1 MAVKKKKD
9 DRGRTRYQ
17 VYVYD
22 SVRKKNAYVG
32 TFDRPKDAQEAEYE
46 AKRNLK
52 LGTSIKA
59 REQITF
65 DGLCRKWMAG
75 LTTVR
80 PMTIKDY
87 RNAIDRMKPMLGQK
101 HVSSITRRDI
111 DELIST
117 LSARY
122 APSTT
127 RKTVVIMKM
136 IFRAAVD
143 WDYLDK
149 EPTDGARLSLPKT
162 KRRTFEPLTRKQVE
176 CLISCAPEYWQ
187 PFYRFLLTSGVR
199 RAEAWGITTADL
211 SLDQGF
217 VHIRRQLVK
226 KQFVDLKTDAAHRRV
241 PLPDST
247 IEALRHHL
255 EVRPD
260 NDLDLLF
267 PTPEGKAVIPPNF
280 YARVWIPTREKAGL
294 PKFRMHDCR
303 HHVAS
308 VYLSQGRSITFVQ
321 RLLGHANPSTLLSV
335 YSWVTKDEE
344 DVATSEFERWM
355 SDEARANYGSFP
367 ATALHGGIIELGSKS
382 PSCRFSGELIHM
394 RQGMRDIWL
403 RDGKASVNTVDGC
416 RLR

>member
-1 MAVKKKKD
+1 MSIKKVTD
-9 DRGRTRYQ
+9 GRGRTRFR

-22 SVRKKNAYVG
+22 SARSKSVYIG
-32 TFDRPKDAQEAEYE
+32 TFDRRKDAEEASSE
-46 AKRNLK
+46 AKRRMR
-52 LGTSIKA
+52 LGERMRP
-59 REQITF
+59 REQIVF
-65 DGLCRKWMAG
+65 DDLAKKWITGLAA
-75 LTTVR
+75 LR

-87 RNAIDRMKPMLGQK
+87 RNAIDRMKPLLGSK
-101 HVSSITRRDI
+101 YVSSITRRDI

-117 LSARY
+117 LSACY

-149 EPTDGARLSLPKT
+149 EPTEGARLSLPKT
-162 KRRTFEPLTRKQVE
+162 KRRVFEPLSRDQVE
-176 CLISCAPEYWQ
+176 QLISCAPEYWQ

-226 KQFVDLKTDAAHRRV
+226 KQFVDLKTDAAYRKV

-294 PKFRMHDCR
+294 PKLRMHDCR

-308 VYLSQGRSITFVQ
+308 IYLSQGRSITYVQ
-321 RLLGHANPSTLLSV
+321 RLLGHANPSTLLSI
-335 YSWVTKDEE
+335 YSWVTKGEE
-344 DVATSEFERWM
+344 DVATIDFERWM
-355 SDEARANYGSFP
+355 SEEERAQYASHRP
-367 ATALHGGIIELGSKS
+367 AA
-382 PSCRFSGELIHM
+382 
-394 RQGMRDIWL
+394 
-403 RDGKASVNTVDGC
+403 
-416 RLR
+416 

>member
-1 MAVKKKKD
+1 MSIRKTTGS
-9 DRGRTRYQ
+9 RGRTRFA

-22 SVRKKNAYVG
+22 AARHKAVYVN
-32 TFDRPKDAQEAEYE
+32 TFDRMKDAQDAEYD

-52 LGTSIKA
+52 LGAPIKP

-65 DGLCRKWMAG
+65 DELTRKWMAG
-75 LTTVR
+75 LTALR

-87 RNAIDRMKPMLGQK
+87 RNAIDRMKPLLGSK
-101 HVSSITRRDI
+101 YVSSITRRDI
-111 DELIST
+111 DGLIAT
-117 LSARY
+117 LAAKY

-127 RKTVVIMKM
+127 RKTVVILKM
-136 IFRAAVD
+136 ILRSAVD
-143 WDYLDK
+143 WDYLGK
-149 EPTDGARLSLPKT
+149 EPTEGARLSLPKT
-162 KRRTFEPLTRKQVE
+162 KRRVFEPLSREQVDR
-176 CLISCAPEYWQ
+176 LIACAPEYWQ

-199 RAEAWGITTADL
+199 RAEAWGVTTADL
-211 SLDQGF
+211 DLERGM

-226 KQFVDLKTDAAHRRV
+226 KQFVDLKTDAAYRKV

-267 PTPEGKAVIPPNF
+267 PTPEGNAVIPPNF

-308 VYLSQGRSITFVQ
+308 VYLSQGRSITYVQ
-321 RLLGHANPSTLLSV
+321 RLLGHANPSTLLSI
-335 YSWVTKDEE
+335 YSWVTKGEE
-344 DVATSEFERWM
+344 DVATTDFERWL
-355 SDEARANYGSFP
+355 SEEEGSQY
-367 ATALHGGIIELGSKS
+367 LVHRS
-382 PSCRFSGELIHM
+382 
-394 RQGMRDIWL
+394 
-403 RDGKASVNTVDGC
+403 AS
-416 RLR
+416 

>member
-1 MAVKKKKD
+1 VSIKKHVDQK
-9 DRGRTRYQ
+9 GRTRYR

-22 SVRKKNAYVG
+22 SARKKSIYVN

-46 AKRNLK
+46 AKRRLK
-52 LGTSIKA
+52 LGESLKP

-65 DGLCRKWMAG
+65 DDLCRKWMTG

-87 RNAIDRMKPMLGQK
+87 RNAIDRMKPLLGSK
-101 HVSSITRRDI
+101 YVTSITRRDI
-111 DELIST
+111 DELVST

-136 IFRAAVD
+136 ILRAAVD

-149 EPTDGARLSLPKT
+149 EPTEGARLSLPKT
-162 KRRTFEPLTRKQVE
+162 KRRVFEPLTREQVDR
-176 CLISCAPEYWQ
+176 LIDCAPEYWQ

-199 RAEAWGITTADL
+199 RAEAWGVTTADL
-211 SLDQGF
+211 DLERGI
-217 VHIRRQLVK
+217 VNIRRQLVK
-226 KQFVDLKTDAAHRRV
+226 KQFVDLKTDAAYRKV
-241 PLPDST
+241 PLPEST

-255 EVRPD
+255 AVRPD
-260 NDLDLLF
+260 NALDLVF

-294 PKFRMHDCR
+294 PAFRMHDAR

-308 VYLSQGRSITFVQ
+308 VYLSQGRSITYVQ
-321 RLLGHANPSTLLSV
+321 RLLGHANPSTLLSI
-335 YSWVTKDEE
+335 YSWVTKGEE
-344 DVATSEFERWM
+344 DVATTDFERWL
-355 SDEARANYGSFP
+355 SE
-367 ATALHGGIIELGSKS
+367 
-382 PSCRFSGELIHM
+382 
-394 RQGMRDIWL
+394 
-403 RDGKASVNTVDGC
+403 
-416 RLR
+416 